1 MRPHLLTI
9 RVQYCGGWGE
19 KKFMIFEDAVFFDVY
34 YYSVASLSLSWIHHL
49 YTHLSLI
56 EGYRPYYVRLRNYLK
71 QVFGDIIVV
80 QEQMDRGITG
90 NFEVTILNTN
100 TLIHTKRQGKAESAR
115 ERQLIVDQIKE
126 ALESL

>member
-1 MRPHLLTI
+1 MLFRRL
-9 RVQYCGGWGE
+9 V
-19 KKFMIFEDAVFFDVY
+19 
-34 YYSVASLSLSWIHHL
+34 SLSLSLSRIHHL
-49 YTHLSLI
+49 HPIPTYHSLI

-80 QEQMDRGITG
+80 QEQMDRTITG
-90 NFEVTILNTN
+90 NFEVTIMNTN